1 MQKQGIGY
9 GFFVEKTKPR
19 YTLHALHLVI
29 SDDWRAE
36 GTKGVALGGDQ
47 INTRLGKYKLCNY
60 AIVQL
65 VVSLCSKNILY
76 ILILYILYIIYIVL

>member
-1 MQKQGIGY
+1 MLQRYKKDMQKQGIGY

-36 GTKGVALGGDQ
+36 GKGVSTWG
-47 INTRLGKYKLCNY
+47 
-60 AIVQL
+60 
-65 VVSLCSKNILY
+65 
-76 ILILYILYIIYIVL
+76 